1 MSSPFEFEA
10 TRSRH
15 LSDDGFSDDSNF
27 EHLNSE
33 RTAHTTDQQ
42 SLYWLGKQVLASR
55 LAQTVVRRSAASS
68 TPDGL
73 KVSQSNHKTTV
84 VESY

>member
-10 TRSRH
+10 TRSHH

-27 EHLNSE
+27 EHLSQE
-33 RTAHTTDQQ
+33 RTGHTTNQQ
-42 SLYWLGKQVLASR
+42 NLYWLGKQVLASR
-55 LAQTVVRRSAASS
+55 LARAVVRRSAANS

-73 KVSQSNHKTTV
+73 KVS
-84 VESY
+84 

>member
-10 TRSRH
+10 TRSNHR
-15 LSDDGFSDDSNF
+15 SDDGFSDDSNF
-27 EHLNSE
+27 ENLSSE

-42 SLYWLGKQVLASR
+42 NLYWLAKQVLASR
-55 LAQTVVRRSAASS
+55 FAQTVVRRSAASS

-84 VESY
+84 LERH

>member
-10 TRSRH
+10 TRSHH

-27 EHLNSE
+27 EHLIPE

-42 SLYWLGKQVLASR
+42 NLYWLGKQVLASR
-55 LAQTVVRRSAASS
+55 LARTAVRHSAASS
-68 TPDGL
+68 SPDCL

-84 VESY
+84 VESC